1 MAATQRGAPD
11 SISRLA
17 IGASMLIGLMS
28 ADMGRLEIL
37 HAGELVGLPCLLPAI
52 WAVSGRA
59 LRQPGV
65 TLAASPLCLDVACG

>member
-1 MAATQRGAPD
+1 MAKTQRGALN
-11 SISRLA
+11 SSSRLA

-28 ADMGRLEIL
+28 ADMGHLEIL
-37 HAGELVGLPCLLPAI
+37 QAGEPIGQPCLSPAI

-65 TLAASPLCLDVACG
+65 TLAASPLCLGVACG